1 MYSPNRVMLGNNLL
15 LKLLDNEPADKYEF
29 FNKFNSEAVE
39 SPLSGF
45 WPDFTPIEAE
55 LAVISNLIE
64 EYEEYLWNGVLDPEV
79 YLPEYIQKVEAAG
92 ADKVIKEIQRQVDE
106 WLKTKK

>member
-1 MYSPNRVMLGNNLL
+1 MQGNNLL
-15 LKLLDNEPADKYEF
+15 LYLLETEPEDKWEF

-64 EYEEYLWNGVLDPEV
+64 EYEAYLWNGVLDPEV
-79 YLPEYIQKVEAAG
+79 YLPEYIRKIEEAG
-92 ADKVIKEIQRQVDE
+92 AEKVIAELQRQVDD
-106 WLKTKK
+106 WLKTR